1 MAIRAPDGAKNLTW
15 PTILTFWRST
25 NSTCDCNW
33 HSSIVT
39 TGSSKLFFM
48 TRKNICFASLETGFW
63 LTLNLFE
70 LWFWC
75 FWAFLFQ
82 SYFGRKWSEKSHDTT
97 ISAIRKCI
105 FWQGKEAESGSQSKF
120 GGGGLCSS
128 ESERRPR
135 EKLFNKS
142 SLAFVEVALALISSL
157 PKTAFLKKSFNKMDI
172 LHFFTHPTQTP
183 FSELITV
190 LENLTKSRIQHW
202 ERSELWLHNR
212 SILASIWKLEVC
224 GQTVL
229 PEG

>member
-1 MAIRAPDGAKNLTW
+1 MSL
-15 PTILTFWRST
+15 
-25 NSTCDCNW
+25 
-33 HSSIVT
+33 
-39 TGSSKLFFM
+39 
-48 TRKNICFASLETGFW
+48 KNICFASLETGFW

-120 GGGGLCSS
+120 GGGLCSS

-142 SLAFVEVALALISSL
+142 SLAFVEVALALISN
-157 PKTAFLKKSFNKMDI
+157 KTAFLKKNHSIKWTFCTLHTLLKLQFLSKNSNFQSKMYN
-172 LHFFTHPTQTP
+172 FT
-183 FSELITV
+183 
-190 LENLTKSRIQHW
+190 
-202 ERSELWLHNR
+202 
-212 SILASIWKLEVC
+212 
-224 GQTVL
+224 
-229 PEG
+229 

>member
-1 MAIRAPDGAKNLTW
+1 
-15 PTILTFWRST
+15 
-25 NSTCDCNW
+25 
-33 HSSIVT
+33 
-39 TGSSKLFFM
+39 M

-120 GGGGLCSS
+120 GGGLCSNS

-172 LHFFTHPTQTP
+172 LHFFAHPTQTP
-183 FSELITV
+183 FSGFSGSKQAEFDWFYSSEIQLNFATTSARFARYH
-190 LENLTKSRIQHW
+190 LRSLLKSWTQTDRLVGHF
-202 ERSELWLHNR
+202 
-212 SILASIWKLEVC
+212 WK
-224 GQTVL
+224 
-229 PEG
+229 P

>member
-1 MAIRAPDGAKNLTW
+1 MIELGQWALEFCTSVGVVRWGELFYTTKKNFVRFTW
-15 PTILTFWRST
+15 
-25 NSTCDCNW
+25 
-33 HSSIVT
+33 
-39 TGSSKLFFM
+39 
-48 TRKNICFASLETGFW
+48 FW

-142 SLAFVEVALALISSL
+142 SLAFVEVALALISSQA
-157 PKTAFLKKSFNKMDI
+157 KTAFLKKSFNKMDI
-172 LHFFTHPTQTP
+172 LHFFAHPTQTP
-183 FSELITV
+183 FSV
-190 LENLTKSRIQHW
+190 Q
-202 ERSELWLHNR
+202 
-212 SILASIWKLEVC
+212 
-224 GQTVL
+224 
-229 PEG
+229 